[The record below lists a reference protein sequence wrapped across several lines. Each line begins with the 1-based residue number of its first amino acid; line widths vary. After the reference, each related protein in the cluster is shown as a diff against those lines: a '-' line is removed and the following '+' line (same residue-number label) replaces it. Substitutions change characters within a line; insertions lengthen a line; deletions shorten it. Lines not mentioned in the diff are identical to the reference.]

1 MTQICGNGTCSQCQ
15 GTANCTIVPR
25 KSCLAQR
32 SEGYLTS
39 LNPIHTTK
47 EKKYRVPGSPSNHLE
62 VGWHHCAFSQSNPS
76 SAGFLQDPVPC
87 PWIQCLHF
95 LSDSFSPLNP
105 NTFSFFR
112 IRFRRSRE
120 RLADIEEA
128 FRYKDRNAAGGA
140 LTLATLRAFA
150 VRS

>member
-15 GTANCTIVPR
+15 ATANCTVVPR

-39 LNPIHTTK
+39 LNPIHNERK
-47 EKKYRVPGSPSNHLE
+47 EIQGAGLSVEPPGSGMASLRLFPIEPLKRRFPTRSCPLSLDSVPSL
-62 VGWHHCAFSQSNPS
+62 
-76 SAGFLQDPVPC
+76 
-87 PWIQCLHF
+87 
-95 LSDSFSPLNP
+95 LSDSFFPLNP